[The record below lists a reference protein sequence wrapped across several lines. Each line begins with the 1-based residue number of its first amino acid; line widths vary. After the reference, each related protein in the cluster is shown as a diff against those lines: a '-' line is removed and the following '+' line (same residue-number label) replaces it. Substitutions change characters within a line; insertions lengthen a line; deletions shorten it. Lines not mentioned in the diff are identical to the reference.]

1 MDIET
6 QMLQRDIENL
16 MKSTAQTEATSQAIR
31 RWAEMQTQ
39 APAERLARLREE
51 QARLMVNSYTDGLF
65 DTSCVNIEPQCPL
78 RKSKK
83 KSLLQRVK
91 ELFAKAKGE
100 PMPWDGEVEIMP
112 WEDGK

>member
-65 DTSCVNIEPQCPL
+65 DTSRVNIEPQCPL

-83 KSLLQRVK
+83 KSLLQRFK
-91 ELFAKAKGE
+91 EFLAKAKGE